1 MSTADEYTPATFD
14 VRADYVRD
22 HTRNFDSY
30 MMGRSLTSEQERY
43 GAQFDRW
50 LEGERARA
58 RTETDSTL
66 AWIERVLQGA
76 HRAKDSDYAEGVLDT
91 LIAVRKMLVWGGAD
105 DVPVTALLERAEIS
119 TTDHTNR
126 SAS

>member
-1 MSTADEYTPATFD
+1 MSTEDEYTPTTEE
-14 VRADYVRD
+14 VRAD
-22 HTRNFDSY
+22 HA
-30 MMGRSLTSEQERY
+30 RSLTYPKFVSPIR
-43 GAQFDRW
+43 ARQFDRW
-50 LEGERARA
+50 LACLLEGERARA

-126 SAS
+126 SE